1 MISLARAVLVAAVL
15 LLAYLDEERW
25 VALAAGAL
33 LALEVVAARRPI
45 ARGQRRRWLERG
57 IEFSVLA
64 SLPVALYFTR
74 PGLLRAAPATYW
86 LLVAGIAAPVALA
99 FIKYGAIALHP
110 TTLARA
116 ARQAALAA
124 VVGFV
129 LFGHVWPLRLLV
141 GLLLAAA
148 AEQVALTLLRPRLSI
163 DRTSLAAAVRR
174 HRESI
179 TSGGR
184 PAGPG

>member
-1 MISLARAVLVAAVL
+1 MISLARAVLVTAL
-15 LLAYLDEERW
+15 LVLAYLDEERW
-25 VALAAGAL
+25 AALAAGAL
-33 LALEVVAARRPI
+33 LALEVAAARRPT
-45 ARGQRRRWLERG
+45 ARGQRGRWLERG
-57 IEFSVLA
+57 IELSVLA

-86 LLVAGIAAPVALA
+86 LTVAAIAAPVALA

-110 TTLARA
+110 TTLART

-124 VVGFV
+124 VVAFV
-129 LFGHVWPLRLLV
+129 LFGHVWPLRLLA

-148 AEQVALTLLRPRLSI
+148 AEQVALTVLLPRLSP
-163 DRTSLAAAVRR
+163 DRTSLAAAVQRR
-174 HRESI
+174 RESI
-179 TSGGR
+179 RSGGR